1 MLCNASVSVRT
12 YAGICLR
19 GPRSARA
26 RVRSVTSFLRELSE
40 IKSHSSFN
48 SNQPHAARTVVF
60 IVLLCASFTRK
71 VSEF

>member
-19 GPRSARA
+19 GQRRARA
-26 RVRSVTSFLRELSE
+26 RARSVTSFLRELSE
-40 IKSHSSFN
+40 IKARYSLN

-60 IVLLCASFTRK
+60 K
-71 VSEF
+71 V